1 MKISRASTP
10 FPDGRMPE
18 GTNEG
23 PPPLHTELSLAN
35 YETLSAPKHILHSYH
50 LGFSRVFD
58 LHAAYLSWFEE
69 DQIRQPRYALAVALE
84 DSTVTAGFY
93 YKMHARESGV
103 HLEICGMY
111 SNSRRKGLVSLLL
124 AKTAFLESRRCQ
136 MDVSAEAAVRVMPLP
151 GGESNE
157 ASALTLARAGFY
169 PRRFF
174 QAPIKGTPEDQH
186 LALSSDG
193 SAYLGVVM
201 YAKPS
206 DLRRRSEEVL
216 HELGL
221 LEALR

>member
-1 MKISRASTP
+1 MPLSRASMP
-10 FPDGRMPE
+10 LRNGRMPE

-23 PPPLHTELSLAN
+23 PPPLPTELSLAN

-50 LGFSRVFD
+50 LGFSRAFD

-69 DQIRQPRYALAVALE
+69 NQICQPGYALAVAWE

-93 YKMHARESGV
+93 YKRHACESWV
-103 HLEICGMY
+103 RLEVCGMY

-124 AKTAFLESRRCQ
+124 AKTAMLESRRCQ

-157 ASALTLARAGFY
+157 ASALTLSRAGFF

-174 QAPIKGTPEDQH
+174 QAPIKGTPEDRH

-193 SAYLGVVM
+193 GAYLGVLM
-201 YAKPS
+201 WAKPS

-216 HELGL
+216 RERGL